1 MVFPSLDGSFGGVS
15 AMAVRGDSLAVDSV
29 FLEGFLEFVGAFVVE
44 HVQRGRMSVVLEFLV
59 KFCPGSCELA
69 CLAAFQRR

>member
-15 AMAVRGDSLAVDSV
+15 AMAMRGHSLVVDSV

-44 HVQRGRMSVVLEFLV
+44 TLSRQL
-59 KFCPGSCELA
+59 
-69 CLAAFQRR
+69 